1 MQCLLIVETRSIN
14 RLVQLDSTLAYSGFT
29 FTYLYRLSQALM
41 DFKAAQQNI
50 GTDKCGEVSQ
60 LSVVEEKVDSFT
72 TIFQSRN
79 PNRSLKMSSRNN
91 GKLFQMCSK
100 GNTFL

>member
-1 MQCLLIVETRSIN
+1 MQRLIVETGSIN

-50 GTDKCGEVSQ
+50 ATGKCGEVSR
-60 LSVVEEKVDSFT
+60 LMVVEEKVGSFT
-72 TIFQSRN
+72 TIFQSQN
-79 PNRSLKMSSRNN
+79 PNHSLKMSSRNN
-91 GKLFQMCSK
+91 GKLFEMYSK